1 MNCHEFQDALP
12 QIIEGGGNAE
22 QEAHL
27 NSCQACSDLVRDLQ
41 YIAEQAK
48 LLLPMRD
55 PNPRVWQGIEESL
68 QREGLIREGRM
79 SRPGT

>member
-27 NSCQACSDLVRDLQ
+27 KSCQACSDLVRDLQ

-79 SRPGT
+79 SPPGT

>member
-27 NSCQACSDLVRDLQ
+27 KSCRACSDLVRDLQ

-79 SRPGT
+79 SPPGT

>member
-27 NSCQACSDLVRDLQ
+27 SSCQACSDLVRDLQ

-55 PNPRVWQGIEESL
+55 PNPRVWQGIEQSL

-79 SRPGT
+79 SPPGT